1 MTFSLFPIITVVWEV
16 DIVYGIDIDTA
27 YAKDPLDGKWYD
39 CDDSR
44 VSPLQS
50 PVMTKAAYLL
60 FYRRRNHKPDH
71 FQAVLDEANEL
82 RAKEL
87 EQRKLEQASLQPSY
101 PTPAPPPPYSTSWTI
116 PGPEPNPLHSAVAT
130 ANNSREASDND
141 MDEDASLKAEDDD
154 DFSRISRPDDDT
166 SELWSAD
173 FSKEQQ
179 IREWPV
185 EKVDDEGTED
195 WHKVDKPL

>member
-1 MTFSLFPIITVVWEV
+1 MVDWVEGTVYQ
-16 DIVYGIDIDTA
+16 INADTA

-44 VSPLQS
+44 VSPLDS

-60 FYRRRNHKPDH
+60 FYRKRNHGEDH
-71 FQAVLDEANEL
+71 FQTVLDQANEL

-87 EQRKLEQASLQPSY
+87 EQRKIEQANLQPSY
-101 PTPAPPPPYSTSWTI
+101 VIPTPPPPYSTSWTI
-116 PGPEPNPLHSAVAT
+116 PGPEPNPLSSAVAT
-130 ANNSREASDND
+130 ANNSREPSENG

-154 DFSRISRPDDDT
+154 DFSRISRPDDDV

-173 FSKEQQ
+173 FSKDQQ

-195 WHKVDKPL
+195 WHKVDKP